1 MTCDEILIMIDGI
14 DDYVYKL
21 MKEEHTDKQVE
32 QEMNKRRLLVQEL
45 IPYKSKID
53 NLWNDYYGDNQ

>member
-1 MTCDEILIMIDGI
+1 MTCDEILIKIDEI

-32 QEMNKRRLLVQEL
+32 QQMNKRRLLVQEL
-45 IPYKSKID
+45 IPYKNKID
-53 NLWNDYYGDNQ
+53 TLWNDYYGDNQ